1 MKCMS
6 PKQQTSAKSK
16 AQKPSRNDGWTV
28 LSWDDLA
35 ELAGSRSVDRGRPS
49 ATMPHY
55 HIHAVVPGGG
65 LSADH
70 QRWIPTSHP
79 MFLVPVPVLRTVFRN
94 KFLVGLRQ
102 FYRKGRLNLRAPAAP
117 LRDPS
122 AFDQLN
128 P

>member
-1 MKCMS
+1 
-6 PKQQTSAKSK
+6 
-16 AQKPSRNDGWTV
+16 
-28 LSWDDLA
+28 
-35 ELAGSRSVDRGRPS
+35 
-49 ATMPHY
+49 MPHY